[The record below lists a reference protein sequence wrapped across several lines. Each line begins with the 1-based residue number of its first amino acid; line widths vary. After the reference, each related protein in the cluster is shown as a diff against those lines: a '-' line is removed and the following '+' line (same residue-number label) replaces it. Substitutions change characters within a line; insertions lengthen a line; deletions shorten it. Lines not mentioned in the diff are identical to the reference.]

1 MAILENVF
9 LSDITKNAE
18 EIVNYT
24 NIEDMDIYLSGMN
37 LLFSFYNKSM
47 YINKKLKSSKSNIL
61 ESLSNKK
68 MKIMLF

>member
-24 NIEDMDIYLSGMN
+24 NIEDIDIYLSGMN